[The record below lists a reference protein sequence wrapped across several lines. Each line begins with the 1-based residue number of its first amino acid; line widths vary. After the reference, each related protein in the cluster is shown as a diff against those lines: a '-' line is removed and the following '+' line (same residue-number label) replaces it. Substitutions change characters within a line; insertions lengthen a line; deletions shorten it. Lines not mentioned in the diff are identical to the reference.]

1 MKKIK
6 IIIADD
12 HQIVIDGLKSILSRE
27 VDMEV
32 IETAQNGKEVIEKLD
47 KELVDII
54 VMDIEMPVLTGIE
67 ATEIIRE
74 KYPSVKVLILS
85 MYNTGKFVQ
94 GLIEI
99 GANGYIL
106 KNNGKE
112 ELVKAIRFIMEGDEY
127 FGREIEKTLRQSIK
141 RRKENYTEELK
152 LTNREKEVL
161 KLIAIGDTTPIIS
174 KKLFIAHSTVETHRR
189 NLLEKTGVR
198 NSKGLVKY
206 AYENNFL

>member
-12 HQIVIDGLKSILSRE
+12 HQIVIDGLKSILSKE

-32 IETAQNGKEVIEKLD
+32 VETAQNGKEVIEKLD

-54 VMDIEMPVLTGIE
+54 VMDIEMPVLSGVE

-74 KYPSVKVLILS
+74 KYPSVKILVLS

-141 RRKENYTEELK
+141 RRKENYTEVK

-174 KKLFIAHSTVETHRR
+174 EKLFIAHSTVETHRR